1 MPRKTSEQTKPKPL
15 TPSETEEPRRFTPA
29 SYRSRRKRRKAEKG
43 ISRTPVTNSFVIFGR
58 AIKML
63 RNHWEV
69 FGGIVLVYA
78 IINIVL
84 VGGISGS
91 AELQQMKDSIGSV
104 FTGQANALNTGLTL
118 FGFLVVSGT
127 GVASGVASAYQT
139 LLLVIISL
147 SIVWALRQLYAGN
160 KIRIR
165 DAFYN
170 SSYPLV
176 QLLLVLLMVTVHLVP
191 AVFGTFLVTTLALG
205 DILTVGWQQA
215 LAAFVGFLF
224 IVWSAYLLCASLF
237 AAYIVTLP
245 DMTPLKALRSAK
257 DIVRY
262 RRAMV
267 LRKLLFLPFALLIV
281 SAIIMVPLAILYTP
295 AATAVFFVLTILGV
309 PMIHSY
315 MYSLYRELIK

>member
-1 MPRKTSEQTKPKPL
+1 
-15 TPSETEEPRRFTPA
+15 
-29 SYRSRRKRRKAEKG
+29 
-43 ISRTPVTNSFVIFGR
+43 
-58 AIKML
+58 ML

-69 FGGIVLVYA
+69 FGGIVLIYA
-78 IINIVL
+78 ILNIVL

-91 AELQQMKDSIGSV
+91 GELQQMKDNIGSV
-104 FTGQANALNTGLTL
+104 FTGQANAFNTGLTL

-139 LLLVIISL
+139 LVLIIISL
-147 SIVWALRQLYAGN
+147 AIVWALRQLYAGN

-176 QLLLVLLMVTVHLVP
+176 QLLLVLLMVTVHLLP
-191 AVFGTFLVTTLALG
+191 AAIGTFLIGTLVLG
-205 DILTVGWQQA
+205 GILTVGWQQA
-215 LAAFVGFLF
+215 AITFVGLMFLL
-224 IVWSAYLLCASLF
+224 WSAYLLCASLF
-237 AAYIVTLP
+237 ATYIVTLP

-257 DIVRY
+257 SIVQY

-267 LRKLLFLPFALLIV
+267 LRRLLFLPVTLLLAAAIV
-281 SAIIMVPLAILYTP
+281 MVPLAILYTP
-295 AATAVFFVLTILGV
+295 AATAVFFVLTILSV
-309 PMIHSY
+309 PIIHSY